1 MMSRF
6 VSVIAL
12 LIGGVAC
19 SSDDDDDRKKRR
31 DSDDDD
37 RSERRDD
44 DAKETGGIENET
56 SPLPDTDEGR
66 AIQEWAEEM
75 VPIMEQNH
83 ELEEMIANLAAQVN
97 CGQGPLS
104 RQSSQDVSE
113 YCKTT
118 NPSGGPVSAQSVA
131 EQLETQL
138 IPLAEDLASQLD
150 EFDVE
155 PAGLLRIHRDL
166 SSSWQNRLVDWEAI
180 LDAWTDQDTEALQLA
195 LDDRSR
201 HRREAVR
208 NVMAVRQLMER
219 AGFEQDL

>member
-44 DAKETGGIENET
+44 DAEENGGIENET

-104 RQSSQDVSE
+104 RSSNKSVNE
-113 YCKTT
+113 YCQDA
-118 NPSGGPVSAQSVA
+118 NAGGGPFQ
-131 EQLETQL
+131 
-138 IPLAEDLASQLD
+138 PN
-150 EFDVE
+150 
-155 PAGLLRIHRDL
+155 G
-166 SSSWQNRLVDWEAI
+166 
-180 LDAWTDQDTEALQLA
+180 
-195 LDDRSR
+195 
-201 HRREAVR
+201 
-208 NVMAVRQLMER
+208 
-219 AGFEQDL
+219 